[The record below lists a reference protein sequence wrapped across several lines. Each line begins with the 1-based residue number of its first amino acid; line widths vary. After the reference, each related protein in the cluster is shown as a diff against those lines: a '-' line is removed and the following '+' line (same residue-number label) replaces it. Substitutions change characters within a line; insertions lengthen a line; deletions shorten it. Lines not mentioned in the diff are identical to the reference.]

1 MKARDHDG
9 LSRRG
14 FLAAAGGGAVLAATI
29 TIVPLDA
36 NADVASTKKAVAA
49 ITGGKETKSGRIK
62 IKAPQIA
69 ENGRVV
75 PLTMSVESP
84 MTDSDYVKSLHVFV
98 QNNPNP
104 DVASFHFTP
113 DCGAAHVSFR
123 CRMGQ
128 TSPVIA
134 LAEMSDGTFYQTDV
148 NVKVTIGGCGG

>member
-1 MKARDHDG
+1 MKGRDYQG

-36 NADVASTKKAVAA
+36 NADMASTKKAIAK
-49 ITGGKETKSGRIK
+49 IIGDKETQSGRIT

-75 PLTMSVESP
+75 PLTMKVDSP

-104 DVASFHFTP
+104 EVASFHFTP
-113 DCGAAHVSFR
+113 ECGEAHVSFR

-134 LAEMSDGTFYQTDV
+134 VAEMSDGTVYQTDV